1 MPAAVTTGNSVY
13 PALFCIV
20 KSDEKS
26 AERLHEAVKSAAIS
40 AKLTGLGPRPRPQ
53 PEAQSGAE
61 NKPGGNPMRTFAV
74 ACAVLS
80 FLLSFNSA
88 SRSQTYPDRAITVI
102 VPYAPGGNTDVIA
115 RIVLEGMGQILGQRF
130 VIENIGGAGGTTGS
144 ARGARATPDG
154 YTLLVGQMGT
164 HAASVGLYGDKLP
177 YHPLT
182 DFEHVT
188 QFTDTPIGVFV
199 KKDFPARSLQE
210 LVAIL
215 KKDAPKLSN
224 GHGGVGATS
233 HVSCLLFTALVGAR
247 SPMVAYRGSGP
258 ALNDLITGQYDFLCD
273 QIPHTIG
280 HVEAGSI
287 RILAVAQTDRA
298 SVLPNVPTTVESGMP
313 QFQASG
319 WNAMF
324 APKGT
329 PKAMVDKLADA
340 ASKALDDPA
349 TRKRLQDIGA
359 IVPPR
364 ERRGPQALRDFV
376 ASEIDKWTPVIKASG
391 VALN

>member
-1 MPAAVTTGNSVY
+1 MRVIAVALAALA
-13 PALFCIV
+13 ALSSFT
-20 KSDEKS
+20 
-26 AERLHEAVKSAAIS
+26 SAA
-40 AKLTGLGPRPRPQ
+40 L
-53 PEAQSGAE
+53 
-61 NKPGGNPMRTFAV
+61 
-74 ACAVLS
+74 
-80 FLLSFNSA
+80 
-88 SRSQTYPDRAITVI
+88 SQTYPERTITVI
-102 VPYAPGGNTDVIA
+102 VPYPPGGNTDVIA
-115 RIVLEGMGQILGQRF
+115 RIVLEGMGQIIGQRF

-144 ARGARATPDG
+144 ARGARAAPDG

-164 HAASVGLYGDKLP
+164 HAASVGLYGNKLP

-199 KKDFPARSLQE
+199 KKDFPARNLQD
-210 LVAIL
+210 LMDIL
-215 KKDAPKLSN
+215 KNDAAKLSN

-287 RILAVAQTDRA
+287 RILAVAQTERA
-298 SVLPNVPTTVESGMP
+298 SVLPNVPTTTEAGLP
-313 QFQASG
+313 QMQASG
-319 WNAMF
+319 WNALF

-329 PKAMVDKLADA
+329 PKAMVDMLAAA
-340 ASKALDDPA
+340 ASKALDDPK
-349 TRKRLQDIGA
+349 TRKRLEDIGA
-359 IVPPR
+359 IVPPPD
-364 ERRGPQALRDFV
+364 RRGPQALRNFV
-376 ASEIDKWTPVIKASG
+376 AAEIDKWTPVIKAAG
-391 VALN
+391 LALN